1 MRRFLILVAAEEMC
15 LTLVHQL
22 SFLRNLINN
31 ITACQH
37 GNGLLHIQIWILY

>member
-22 SFLRNLINN
+22 SFLRNLVN